1 MANTYKILGQS
12 IPTANTFFD
21 IYAVPSGASAII
33 STVNVC
39 NITTGNVTF
48 RLAARQANT
57 TLTTK
62 QYIVYDTVIPAQDSI
77 ALSLGLTLA
86 NTDVLTAFSFQGNVT
101 FNVFGTEIT

>member
-12 IPTANTFFD
+12 TPAANTFFD
-21 IYAVPSGASAII
+21 IYAVPSGASAIV

-39 NITTGNVTF
+39 NLTASNVTF
-48 RLAARQANT
+48 RLAAKQANAA
-57 TLTTK
+57 LSSK
-62 QYIVYDTVIPAQDSI
+62 QYIVYDTVVPAQDSI

-86 NTDVLTAFSFQGNVT
+86 NTDVLTVYSFQGNVS